1 MEKESCDSSG
11 KKQRQSRENDKKWQK
26 QKKNVK
32 LANHHSKTS
41 CIKHLSRNHP
51 IWHTWHK
58 VNVPLIRLYWFV
70 IYLFLFNRV
79 TMFVEVWYETRC
91 SYVLYNFRWKTA
103 IRIIHSP
110 SHLYFSLLSVGFFL
124 LPHFF
129 ICLLISSVLP
139 SFLPSFNILW
149 SGSTIAKSFSPPPNA
164 SITLYNP
171 AAWLSESRKSS
182 MCLTWAHRL
191 YPSPKLAQTEVFI
204 TEHEWAQKREKEWM
218 ERQRRQ
224 FIDLSCFF

>member
-1 MEKESCDSSG
+1 MTAQGKSRDSPEKMIKSG
-11 KKQRQSRENDKKWQK
+11 KSKKK
-26 QKKNVK
+26 C
-32 LANHHSKTS
+32 KTCQPPHQDIMRKAS
-41 CIKHLSRNHP
+41 Q
-51 IWHTWHK
+51 
-58 VNVPLIRLYWFV
+58 WFEV
-70 IYLFLFNRV
+70 
-79 TMFVEVWYETRC
+79 MFFEVWYETRG

-110 SHLYFSLLSVGFFL
+110 SHLCFSFLSVGFFL
-124 LPHFF
+124 LPHLF

-171 AAWLSESRKSS
+171 AAWLSESRKST

-224 FIDLSCFF
+224 LIQ